1 MALTTKDIQ
10 DAVRKIDRIEVEG
23 TGCMPQHEHHQIAD
37 EAMGHVHTVPIAEV
51 QAQWAGWGDMELPDD
66 EIICHIA
73 VARACEIV
81 AKKHSWDINYCF
93 EAITYTPVMS

>member
-51 QAQWAGWGDMELPDD
+51 QAQWAGWGDM
-66 EIICHIA
+66 
-73 VARACEIV
+73 ARACEIV